1 MSAGNRPDDNDA
13 LGATLLVAIDRACH
27 RFEADWRAGRRP
39 AIEDCLAGT
48 AGPGRAALLRELLA
62 VELEY
67 RLTHGDRP
75 TPEAYRQRFPQA
87 GNDIGALFD
96 AILREHDRDHLLS
109 DGERASKVHPGSG
122 SDEPP
127 LLERYRALRLL
138 GQGAFGKVYSALDQE
153 LNRQVALK
161 VSHGDPAPAA
171 LAFQDEARVLASLD
185 HPAIVT
191 IYDVGRLPDGRSYI
205 VARLIEGKSLAEQ
218 LQTGRLA
225 FGQAAEWLATV
236 AEALQAAH
244 EKGVVH
250 RDVKPSNILID
261 HASRAF
267 IGDFGLA
274 LREEQFGKGP
284 TQLGTPA
291 YMSPEQ
297 ARGEGHRVDARSDV
311 FSLGVVLYET
321 LTGRRPFRGET
332 NRDILDQILE
342 LDPRPPRQLDRTI
355 PRELERI
362 CLRALAKRASDR
374 YLTAIDMAEDLRA
387 EGRRDEG
394 GGMKKDHPSL
404 IPPPSSLLPSEIP
417 SARVVPKGLRAF
429 DANDAD
435 FFLDLLPGPRDRDGL
450 PRPIQF
456 WKRRLESRDA
466 EMTFPVG
473 LLYGPSGCGK
483 SSLVNAGLLPRL
495 ADHVL
500 TLTMQATADDTESR
514 LAQKLRNRCPGLPS
528 SLENNGKLVDFF
540 AALRTGQGLP
550 GGKKLVIVLDQFEQW
565 LHRHPSGSEETQ
577 GTSELELALRQC
589 DGRHVQCLLLIRDDF
604 WLAANR
610 FMRGLEIPI
619 LENQNSALV
628 DLFDQRHARRV
639 LTAFGQAYGALP
651 DGPLTTKHE
660 QFLDRAVQGLAQEG
674 KVVCV
679 RLALFAEMMKDKP
692 WTPDFLVK
700 AGGAEGIGEAF
711 LEETF
716 TLRSA
721 PPEHRRLEPAARAVL
736 AALLPEE
743 GSPLKGYQRSRTEL
757 CEVSGLAHGE
767 KMCEFEGLINLLDAR
782 LHLITPV
789 EEGMRGEGRPS
800 SLIPSADARSYQLTH
815 DFLVPPLRSW
825 LTRKQRETRRGS
837 AELCLGEYT
846 VLWSK
851 RPSRALLPS
860 VTEWLS
866 IRMFTRRRDW
876 SSSERKLMGQTD
888 RFYLGRAFLLLVV
901 LLLSGWG
908 VYEVNGR
915 ARARALVDAVTT
927 ARTAD
932 IGGTRGE
939 LTKYQP
945 WAVPLLQAALTQD
958 GLPDAARLNLTLA
971 LLPFEPGR
979 SDELAQRLFDSG
991 LDDLGVIRDALF
1003 AQKDRLVPS
1012 LWRTLHSADV
1022 EPVRRL
1028 RAACCLAAYDPQATS
1043 APPGGWGAGTKVL
1056 AEALIA
1062 AVRHDPGAYA
1072 PLLRYLRP
1080 ISDPL
1085 QDALSALMRD
1095 ARRGEADRSLAL
1107 AVLVDFA
1114 AERPGILADLLTQ
1127 ADVQQFPVVWRALT
1141 SRAGTELTHHDKG
1154 WAVWS
1159 SRLKQAP
1166 KAEDPEDGKD
1176 QFASQQANAAA
1187 ALLLT
1192 GHEEAV
1198 WPFLRH
1204 SPDPRVRSFLIHRA
1218 AAFGVPADV
1227 LLLRLDQE
1235 SDVSAC
1241 RALVLALGEYTSA
1254 QLPDKRRATL
1264 LPKLLHMYRTDP
1276 DAGLH
1281 SAAEWMAR
1289 QWGGAAL
1296 LKKVDEELAEHGRS
1310 GRGSPRHAW
1319 YINGQGQ
1326 TMVIVSDPVP
1336 FDMGDPADLKD
1347 KYSEPTRRATIDHS
1361 YAIGTKEVT
1370 FAEFDRFSGH
1380 ESPPGDQTLPAIEVN
1395 WFQIGAYCN
1404 WLSKE
1409 EGLSPQEWCYE
1420 PVPGDK
1426 VRTRLV
1432 PDFIK
1437 RTGYRLPTEAEWAY
1451 ACRAGATTRRFY
1463 GQSEELLTKY
1473 AWYSQGADFNRRP
1486 VGLLKPN
1493 DLGLFDVLGNVWEFT
1508 ADLFTG
1514 PTPAG
1519 TRVGREGD
1527 WYVIRGGAFWHA
1539 AFLIRSTSR
1548 IALPPSAQGF
1558 SNGFRLARTH
1568 R

>member
-1 MSAGNRPDDNDA
+1 
-13 LGATLLVAIDRACH
+13 
-27 RFEADWRAGRRP
+27 
-39 AIEDCLAGT
+39 
-48 AGPGRAALLRELLA
+48 
-62 VELEY
+62 
-67 RLTHGDRP
+67 
-75 TPEAYRQRFPQA
+75 
-87 GNDIGALFD
+87 
-96 AILREHDRDHLLS
+96 
-109 DGERASKVHPGSG
+109 
-122 SDEPP
+122 
-127 LLERYRALRLL
+127 
-138 GQGAFGKVYSALDQE
+138 
-153 LNRQVALK
+153 
-161 VSHGDPAPAA
+161 
-171 LAFQDEARVLASLD
+171 
-185 HPAIVT
+185 
-191 IYDVGRLPDGRSYI
+191 
-205 VARLIEGKSLAEQ
+205 
-218 LQTGRLA
+218 
-225 FGQAAEWLATV
+225 
-236 AEALQAAH
+236 
-244 EKGVVH
+244 
-250 RDVKPSNILID
+250 
-261 HASRAF
+261 
-267 IGDFGLA
+267 
-274 LREEQFGKGP
+274 
-284 TQLGTPA
+284 
-291 YMSPEQ
+291 
-297 ARGEGHRVDARSDV
+297 
-311 FSLGVVLYET
+311 
-321 LTGRRPFRGET
+321 
-332 NRDILDQILE
+332 
-342 LDPRPPRQLDRTI
+342 
-355 PRELERI
+355 
-362 CLRALAKRASDR
+362 
-374 YLTAIDMAEDLRA
+374 
-387 EGRRDEG
+387 
-394 GGMKKDHPSL
+394 MKKDHSSF
-404 IPPPSSLLPSEIP
+404 IP
-417 SARVVPKGLRAF
+417 
-429 DANDAD
+429 
-435 FFLDLLPGPRDRDGL
+435 
-450 PRPIQF
+450 
-456 WKRRLESRDA
+456 
-466 EMTFPVG
+466 
-473 LLYGPSGCGK
+473 
-483 SSLVNAGLLPRL
+483 
-495 ADHVL
+495 
-500 TLTMQATADDTESR
+500 
-514 LAQKLRNRCPGLPS
+514 
-528 SLENNGKLVDFF
+528 
-540 AALRTGQGLP
+540 
-550 GGKKLVIVLDQFEQW
+550 
-565 LHRHPSGSEETQ
+565 
-577 GTSELELALRQC
+577 
-589 DGRHVQCLLLIRDDF
+589 
-604 WLAANR
+604 
-610 FMRGLEIPI
+610 
-619 LENQNSALV
+619 
-628 DLFDQRHARRV
+628 
-639 LTAFGQAYGALP
+639 
-651 DGPLTTKHE
+651 
-660 QFLDRAVQGLAQEG
+660 
-674 KVVCV
+674 
-679 RLALFAEMMKDKP
+679 
-692 WTPDFLVK
+692 
-700 AGGAEGIGEAF
+700 
-711 LEETF
+711 
-716 TLRSA
+716 
-721 PPEHRRLEPAARAVL
+721 
-736 AALLPEE
+736 
-743 GSPLKGYQRSRTEL
+743 
-757 CEVSGLAHGE
+757 
-767 KMCEFEGLINLLDAR
+767 
-782 LHLITPV
+782 
-789 EEGMRGEGRPS
+789 RPS
-800 SLIPSADARSYQLTH
+800 SLIPSSDARSYQLTH

-932 IGGTRGE
+932 VGGMRGE

-945 WAVPLLQAALTQD
+945 WAVPLLQAALAQD
-958 GLPDAARLNLTLA
+958 DLPDAARLNLTLA
-971 LLPFEPGR
+971 LLPFEPER
-979 SDELAQRLFDSG
+979 SDELAQRLFDLG

-1043 APPGGWGAGTKVL
+1043 APPGGWGAYTKVL

-1085 QDALSALMRD
+1085 QDALRALMRD

-1166 KAEDPEDGKD
+1166 KAEDSEDGKD

-1235 SDVSAC
+1235 SDVSAR

-1296 LKKVDEELAEHGRS
+1296 LKKVDEELAELGRS

-1326 TMVIVSDPVP
+1326 TMAIVSDPVP

-1380 ESPPGDQTLPAIEVN
+1380 KSPPDDQALPAIEVN

-1404 WLSKE
+1404 WLSKQ
-1409 EGLSPQEWCYE
+1409 EGLPPQEWCYE
-1420 PVPGDK
+1420 PVPEDK
-1426 VRTRLV
+1426 VRMRLV

-1463 GQSEELLTKY
+1463 GQSEELLPKY